1 MALLKKTKAVV
12 SDNDQ
17 LEKRQNRIEDAID
30 KLTEI
35 SADLNK
41 MLAVQ
46 EQRLSQQERSMGNIE
61 DMVEKRREEYDKK
74 LQNVYDVMGR
84 EDHKI
89 LEELEEMRKEQKEQ
103 HTAISKKMTDLEKI
117 MWMYLGGFSVIVFII
132 SYGPKIMETFA
143 K

>member
-1 MALLKKTKAVV
+1 MV
-12 SDNDQ
+12 SDIEHI
-17 LEKRQNRIEDAID
+17 EKRQSRIEDAIER
-30 KLTEI
+30 LTEI

-74 LQNVYDVMGR
+74 LQNVYDVMR
-84 EDHKI
+84 VEDTKI
-89 LEELEEMRKEQKEQ
+89 LDELEEMRKEQKDQ
-103 HTAISKKMTDLEKI
+103 HKALSDKMTSVEKI
-117 MWMYLGGFSVIVFII
+117 IWTYLGGFSVIIFLI
-132 SYGPKIMETFA
+132 SYGPKLLEFFA

>member
-1 MALLKKTKAVV
+1 M
-12 SDNDQ
+12 SDLIN
-17 LEKRQNRIEDAID
+17 EKRLDRLEDVIE

-46 EQRLSQQERSMGNIE
+46 EQRLTHQEKSMGIIE

-74 LQNVYDVMGR
+74 LQNVYDVMR
-84 EDHKI
+84 VEDTKI
-89 LEELEEMRKEQKEQ
+89 LEELEKMRKEQKDQ
-103 HTAISKKMTDLEKI
+103 HKTITDKMTGLEKI
-117 MWMYLGGFSVIVFII
+117 IWMYLGGFSVIVFLI
-132 SYGPKIMETFA
+132 SYGPKVLEIFA

>member
-1 MALLKKTKAVV
+1 M
-12 SDNDQ
+12 SDLIN
-17 LEKRQNRIEDAID
+17 EKRLDRLEDVIE

-46 EQRLSQQERSMGNIE
+46 EQRLTHQEKSMGIIE

-74 LQNVYDVMGR
+74 LQNVYDVMR
-84 EDHKI
+84 SEDTKI
-89 LEELEEMRKEQKEQ
+89 LEELEKMRKEQKDQ
-103 HTAISKKMTDLEKI
+103 HKTITDKMTGLEKI
-117 MWMYLGGFSVIVFII
+117 IWMYLGGFSVIVFLI
-132 SYGPKIMETFA
+132 SYGPKVLEIFA

>member
-1 MALLKKTKAVV
+1 MV
-12 SDNDQ
+12 SDIEHM
-17 LEKRQNRIEDAID
+17 EKRQSRIEDAID

-46 EQRLSQQERSMGNIE
+46 EQRLSQQERSMGIIE

-74 LQNVYDVMGR
+74 IQNVYDVMR
-84 EDHKI
+84 VEDTKI
-89 LEELEEMRKEQKEQ
+89 LEELEEMRKEQKDQ
-103 HTAISKKMTDLEKI
+103 HKAISDKMSALEKI
-117 MWMYLGGFSVIVFII
+117 IWTYLGGFSVIVFLI
-132 SYGPKIMETFA
+132 SYGPKILETIG

>member
-1 MALLKKTKAVV
+1 MASNPEV
-12 SDNDQ
+12 DQ
-17 LEKRQNRIEDAID
+17 LEKRQNRIEDAIER
-30 KLTEI
+30 LTEI

-74 LQNVYDVMGR
+74 LQNVYDVMR
-84 EDHKI
+84 VEDMKI
-89 LEELEEMRKEQKEQ
+89 LEEIEKMRAEQKEQ
-103 HTAISKKMTDLEKI
+103 LKSISDKMTALEKI
-117 MWMYLGGFSVIVFII
+117 IWMYLGGFSVIVFII
-132 SYGPKIMETFA
+132 TYGTKILDFLG

>member
-1 MALLKKTKAVV
+1 MDVCERRLDRL
-12 SDNDQ
+12 
-17 LEKRQNRIEDAID
+17 EDAIE

-61 DMVEKRREEYDKK
+61 EMVERRREEYDRKI
-74 LQNVYDVMGR
+74 QNVYDVMSK
-84 EDHKI
+84 EDNKI

-103 HTAISKKMTDLEKI
+103 HKAISEKMTGLEK
-117 MWMYLGGFSVIVFII
+117 MLWMYLGGFSVIVFII
-132 SYGPKIMETFA
+132 TYGPKILEFLDKTP
-143 K
+143 

>member
-1 MALLKKTKAVV
+1 M
-12 SDNDQ
+12 SD
-17 LEKRQNRIEDAID
+17 LISEKRIDRLEDVIE

-46 EQRLSQQERSMGNIE
+46 EQRLTQQEKSMGNIE

-74 LQNVYDVMGR
+74 LQNVYDVMR
-84 EDHKI
+84 VEDTKI

-103 HTAISKKMTDLEKI
+103 HKAISDKMTALEKI
-117 MWMYLGGFSVIVFII
+117 IWLYLGGFSVIVFLI
-132 SYGPKIMETFA
+132 SYGPKVVELVV

>member
-1 MALLKKTKAVV
+1 V
-12 SDNDQ
+12 SDIAHI
-17 LEKRQNRIEDAID
+17 EKRQSRIEDAIER
-30 KLTEI
+30 LTEI

-74 LQNVYDVMGR
+74 LQNVYDVMR
-84 EDHKI
+84 VEDTKI
-89 LEELEEMRKEQKEQ
+89 LDELEEMRKEQKDQ
-103 HTAISKKMTDLEKI
+103 HKALSDKMTAVEKI
-117 MWMYLGGFSVIVFII
+117 IWTYLGGFSVIIFLI
-132 SYGPKIMETFA
+132 SYGPKLLEFFA

>member
-1 MALLKKTKAVV
+1 V
-12 SDNDQ
+12 SDIEHI
-17 LEKRQNRIEDAID
+17 EKRQSRIEDAIER
-30 KLTEI
+30 LTEI

-74 LQNVYDVMGR
+74 LQNVYDVMR
-84 EDHKI
+84 VEDTKI
-89 LEELEEMRKEQKEQ
+89 LDELEEMRKEQKDQ
-103 HTAISKKMTDLEKI
+103 HKALSDKMTAVEKI
-117 MWMYLGGFSVIVFII
+117 IWTYLGGFSVIIFLI
-132 SYGPKIMETFA
+132 SYGPKLLEFFA